1 MQTQGAQAKA
11 SCDLSI
17 VIVSW
22 NVWPLLQQCLA
33 SIERATLPGEADFR
47 RFPGCVQE
55 ASTSGA
61 DIGGAARGAEHQAPA
76 PALATLEVIVVDN
89 ASGDDTPA
97 LVKKHFPWV
106 RVLASEKNLGFTG
119 GNNLGFVASRGRFV
133 YFLNPDTE
141 LLPALDAPSASYP
154 VDASSHSIAVLYC
167 AILADPTIGVIAPQL
182 RYADGSHQPNA
193 RRFPGPLTGFFES
206 TWLGR
211 AWASNPWA
219 RAMLMADLPPDR
231 RSDVDWVVGAAMLCR
246 REALEAVSTEK
257 GPFDEDFFMYSEE
270 MDLCRRIKAAGW
282 RVVYEPAAAVLHH
295 EGKSSEQVSTQRHIR
310 FNASKVYYWRKWFGA
325 GWAEAL
331 RRYLL
336 VEYAL
341 QIGVEWLKLRL
352 GHKPAL
358 RRARIEAYREVLRS
372 RLRPRR

>member
-1 MQTQGAQAKA
+1 MQTQP
-11 SCDLSI
+11 SCALSI

-22 NVWPLLQQCLA
+22 NVWPLLQRCLA
-33 SIERATLPGEADFR
+33 SIERATSPGEADLR
-47 RFPGCVQE
+47 RFPGRMWE
-55 ASTSGA
+55 IGASGA
-61 DIGGAARGAEHQAPA
+61 DLAGVARSAEQEAHASVF
-76 PALATLEVIVVDN
+76 ATLEVIVVDN
-89 ASGDDTPA
+89 ASEDDTPR
-97 LVKKHFPWV
+97 LVREHFPWV
-106 RVLASEKNLGFTG
+106 HVLASEKNLGFTG
-119 GNNLGFVASRGRFV
+119 GNNLGFAASRGRFV

-141 LLPALDAPSASYP
+141 LLPALGAGSALHP
-154 VDASSHSIAVLYC
+154 ASHPIEATAYSITALYC
-167 AILADPTIGVIAPQL
+167 AMLADPTIGVIAPQL
-182 RYADGSHQPNA
+182 RYADGSLQPNA
-193 RRFPGPLTGFFES
+193 RRFPRPLTGFFES
-206 TWLGR
+206 TWLGH

-219 RAMLMADLPPDR
+219 RAMLMADLQPDR

-246 REALEAVSTEK
+246 REALEAVATER

-310 FNASKVYYWRKWFGA
+310 FNASKVHYWRKWFGA

-336 VEYAL
+336 AEYAL
-341 QIGVEWLKLRL
+341 QIGVEWLKLQL

-358 RRARIEAYREVLRS
+358 RRARIAAYREVLRS
-372 RLRPRR
+372 KLRLQR